1 MSDGNEF
8 HVRGAATE
16 KARRASSV
24 RVLGTDSSGA
34 ADERSE
40 RVGTAVCIRSLRY
53 AGAEDDIALDV
64 VFMTITAFLSFHCFC
79 QYSVVA
85 GSFVRFVRICR

>member
-8 HVRGAATE
+8 HVHGAGTE

-24 RVLGTDSSGA
+24 GVLGTDSSGA

-40 RVGTAVCIRSLRY
+40 RVATAVCIRSLRY
-53 AGAEDDIALDV
+53 AGAEDDIALNV
-64 VFMTITAFLSFHCFC
+64 M
-79 QYSVVA
+79 VA
-85 GSFVRFVRICR
+85 VL